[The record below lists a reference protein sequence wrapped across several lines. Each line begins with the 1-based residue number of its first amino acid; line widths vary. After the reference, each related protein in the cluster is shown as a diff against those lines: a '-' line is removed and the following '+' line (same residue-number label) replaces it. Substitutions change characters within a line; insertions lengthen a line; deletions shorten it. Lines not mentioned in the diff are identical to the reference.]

1 MTRAPRIF
9 DVFPYWRERWAV
21 DARLKLW
28 DGQEYY
34 RPIALVGD
42 RTFRGD
48 PLPLAPLAMELRD
61 GSLTSSL
68 RDIYADLVYLDPRGD
83 AWGREKQ
90 QRDAIWRLRGE
101 MRDDDLVLVC
111 DADEFVDPRA
121 LERIL
126 AATAAGPVKLRM
138 AMYVCGTRF
147 RDPTPWRH
155 AAACRARDLPE
166 HVTDQLRDVRTL
178 PQVDDAGWHLTY
190 FGTDEDVD
198 LKLKAFSH
206 AEADTPEMR
215 ASLAHDRERGPKGW
229 LDDPLTGP
237 LADILAEVPAC

>member
-1 MTRAPRIF
+1 MTVW
-9 DVFPYWRERWAV
+9 DMFPYWREQWALR
-21 DARLKLW
+21 ARLQLW
-28 DGQEYY
+28 ADCAEY
-34 RPIALVGD
+34 RPVALLGD

-48 PLPLAPLAMELRD
+48 PLPALVQPIESVRTTLDAD
-61 GSLTSSL
+61 G
-68 RDIYADLVYLDPRGD
+68 
-83 AWGREKQ
+83 AWEREKQ
-90 QRDAIWRLRGE
+90 QRDAIWLLRE
-101 MRDDDLVLVC
+101 YMADDDLVLIG

-121 LERIL
+121 LDRIL

-166 HVTDQLRDVRTL
+166 HVTDQLRDVRSL

-190 FGTDEDVD
+190 YGTDEDVD

-206 AEADTPEMR
+206 AEVDTPEMR
-215 ASLAHDRERGPKGW
+215 ASLARDREYGPKGW

-237 LADILAEVPAC
+237 LVDILAEVPAC